1 MAYLTLSYLDNS
13 YSINFFPI
21 QINFKHSKRTFLY
34 LVTDCLIYSQ
44 SITKIKIKY
53 VCNTFIIIVA
63 ELRLKCN
70 TNLVHTLP
78 PFTDLKHGSY

>member
-53 VCNTFIIIVA
+53 VCNTFITIVA
-63 ELRLKCN
+63 EIHLK
-70 TNLVHTLP
+70 
-78 PFTDLKHGSY
+78 